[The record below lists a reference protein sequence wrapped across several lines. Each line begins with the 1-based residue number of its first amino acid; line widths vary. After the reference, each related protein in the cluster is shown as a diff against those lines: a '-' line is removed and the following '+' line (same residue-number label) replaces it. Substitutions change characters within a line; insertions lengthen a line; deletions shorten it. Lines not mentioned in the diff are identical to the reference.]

1 MHLQY
6 AELVEVI
13 WVFIVAGG
21 QGRKVKT
28 DKYKNKY
35 KAFVASS
42 EKLLL
47 V

>member
-1 MHLQY
+1 MHLQC
-6 AELVEVI
+6 AELVEMI

-28 DKYKNKY
+28 DKYKKY
-35 KAFVASS
+35 KAFVVSS